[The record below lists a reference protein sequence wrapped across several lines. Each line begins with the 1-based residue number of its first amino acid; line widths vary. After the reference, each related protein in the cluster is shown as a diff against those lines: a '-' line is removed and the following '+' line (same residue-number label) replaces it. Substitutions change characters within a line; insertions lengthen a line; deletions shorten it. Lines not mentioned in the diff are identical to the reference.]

1 MRRSVV
7 AFGGAACLA
16 AGWLFS
22 ALRPDGAE
30 IFVLDVGQGDAI
42 LLRYAN
48 RTVLVDAGPG
58 KDGGVAERVILPRLR
73 RLGAALDWILVT
85 HPDQDHIGGLP
96 SLLRRYPKVRIA
108 ASNAFRQHTQLLEAL
123 YGGGREPDEVFW
135 VQERATLSWGGAR
148 LDLVVPPTFAEV
160 DNEASLVAHLTVGN
174 SRAVLTG
181 DLPMAGEEALAPR
194 GDFSAQVCLSG
205 HHGSAG
211 SLSPAWLSEVRPKWV
226 VASCG
231 RDNRYGH
238 PAPETVQRAE
248 AVGAVFLRTD
258 RDGELRFRSS
268 PGGFVLAGK
277 GRG

>member
-1 MRRSVV
+1 L
-7 AFGGAACLA
+7 GGAACLA

-22 ALRPDGAE
+22 AIREEGAE

-42 LLRYAN
+42 LLRHAG

-58 KDGGVAERVILPRLR
+58 TDGRIADRVIIPRLR
-73 RLGAALDWILVT
+73 RLGADLDWILVT

-96 SLLRRYPKVRIA
+96 AVLRRYPKARIA
-108 ASNAFRQHTQLLEAL
+108 ANAAFRQHSQLLSAL
-123 YGGGREPDEVFW
+123 YGGGRKPDEVLW
-135 VQERATLSWGGAR
+135 VRAKASVSWGTAR
-148 LDLVVPPTFAEV
+148 LDLVVPPTWAED
-160 DNEASLVAHLTVGN
+160 DNGASLVAHLAVGN
-174 SRAVLTG
+174 SRAVFTA
-181 DLPMAGEEALAPR
+181 DLPMAGEEALVPT

-238 PAPETVQRAE
+238 PASETVRRAE
-248 AVGAVFLRTD
+248 AAGAAFLRTD

-268 PGGFVLAGK
+268 PAGFVLVGK